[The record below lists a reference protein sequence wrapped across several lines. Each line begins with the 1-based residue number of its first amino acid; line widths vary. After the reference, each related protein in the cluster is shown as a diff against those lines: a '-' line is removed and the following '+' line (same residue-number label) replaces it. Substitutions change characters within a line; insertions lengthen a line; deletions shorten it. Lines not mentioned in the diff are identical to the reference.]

1 MSESNGKLSGNLSK
15 KSGMRGAFKGGGFVV
30 IDPTL
35 TVEGAAADAKAVGD
49 ALAGITAITTEQIDA
64 LFE

>member
-1 MSESNGKLSGNLSK
+1 MMSETGKLTGNLSK
-15 KSGMRGAFKGGGFVV
+15 KKSMRGALKGGGFVE

-49 ALAGITAITTEQIDA
+49 AIVAITDAEIDA
-64 LFE
+64 LFEE